1 MSKIITSDTTLL
13 SRKAHVYVMGCK
25 VNQAEIDSVAG
36 FLMENGFEIDQHSE
50 TPEII
55 FVNTCCVTD
64 SAAGKSRRMI
74 RKLADQYPSSR
85 LLVSGC
91 LSEIDP
97 EMIKRVAPNADVL
110 GTYDKDRFQ
119 EIIFAK
125 SSTVLESDLVPAS
138 SCLKFSIVWRSFR
151 SSRSRAFLKVQDG
164 CSHRCSYCVVPIARG
179 PSRSMNVKEVI
190 NNVRDLVKSG
200 FSEIALTGVHLGA
213 YGRDLSPRSSL
224 DCLIAELLANTSN
237 CRFRL
242 SSIEP
247 QDFSDELVRL
257 VSQSSRICRHFHIP
271 TQSGD
276 DEILKRMFR
285 PYRTGLVRDL
295 ADKILEHVTDACLG
309 MDIMVG
315 FPGESESSFQTTLE
329 FVKGSRFS
337 YFHVFPFSPRRG
349 TVAYGLPLRT
359 PNKVARSRVKI
370 LRSLSNERRQEF
382 YKRFVGR
389 ALEAVVESVGEDS
402 DGWGKALTDNYI
414 SVNVSGLDKG
424 LKRKI
429 VPVRIHTV
437 SKNDVIGSLLR
448 EK

>member
-1 MSKIITSDTTLL
+1 MSKIITSDAMLH

-25 VNQAEIDSVAG
+25 VNQAEIDSVVG
-36 FLMENGFEIDQHSE
+36 FLMDSGFEIDHDSE

-74 RKLADQYPSSR
+74 RKLAQQYPASR

-91 LSEIDP
+91 LAEIDSQ
-97 EMIKRVAPNADVL
+97 MIKRVAPNADVL

-125 SSTVLESDLVPAS
+125 SSTVFESGFIPAS
-138 SCLKFSIVWRSFR
+138 SCLEFSSVWRSFR
-151 SSRSRAFLKVQDG
+151 PSRSRAFLKVQDG
-164 CSHRCSYCVVPIARG
+164 CSHRCSYCIVPIARG

-190 NNVRDLVKSG
+190 NNVRDLVSSG

-213 YGRDLSPRSSL
+213 YGRDLTPGSSL
-224 DCLIAELLANTSN
+224 DRLVSELLANTSN

-247 QDFSDELVRL
+247 QDFSDGLLRL

-285 PYRTGLVRDL
+285 PYKTGLVRDL
-295 ADKILEHVTDACLG
+295 ADKILDQVTDACLG

-315 FPGESESSFQTTLE
+315 FPGESDSSFQATLE
-329 FVKGSRFS
+329 FVKESRFS
-337 YFHVFPFSPRRG
+337 YFHVFPFSPRKG

-370 LRSLSNERRQEF
+370 LRSLSNELRAEF

-389 ALEAVVESVGEDS
+389 TLEAVVESVGEES

-414 SVNVSGLDKG
+414 SVNITGLDKG

-429 VPVRIHTV
+429 IPVMIHKL
-437 SKNDVIGSLLR
+437 SKTGVIGSLLP

>member
-1 MSKIITSDTTLL
+1 
-13 SRKAHVYVMGCK
+13 
-25 VNQAEIDSVAG
+25 
-36 FLMENGFEIDQHSE
+36 
-50 TPEII
+50 
-55 FVNTCCVTD
+55 
-64 SAAGKSRRMI
+64 
-74 RKLADQYPSSR
+74 
-85 LLVSGC
+85 
-91 LSEIDP
+91 
-97 EMIKRVAPNADVL
+97 
-110 GTYDKDRFQ
+110 
-119 EIIFAK
+119 
-125 SSTVLESDLVPAS
+125 
-138 SCLKFSIVWRSFR
+138 
-151 SSRSRAFLKVQDG
+151 
-164 CSHRCSYCVVPIARG
+164 
-179 PSRSMNVKEVI
+179 MNVKEVI

-247 QDFSDELVRL
+247 QDFSDELVML

-402 DGWGKALTDNYI
+402 DGWGKALTDNYL